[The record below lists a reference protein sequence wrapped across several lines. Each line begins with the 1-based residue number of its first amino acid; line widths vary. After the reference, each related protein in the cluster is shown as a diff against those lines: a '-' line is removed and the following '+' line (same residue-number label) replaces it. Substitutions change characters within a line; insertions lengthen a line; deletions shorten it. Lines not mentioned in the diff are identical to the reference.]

1 MAEIRLLNPSFD
13 VWEQKSPEKQ
23 IERAGRICYK
33 SEDKIA
39 EGTAEAFVDRMKA
52 NKHYA
57 MLEHGTIY
65 LKKQCEVNTDHYQD
79 FVNFIEKYKRNPY
92 SKVVYIE
99 SGEGLFK
106 NVFAYITTN
115 LRVLV
120 ENGWEYDRKYEVN
133 VTPNHYRR
141 ITVHF
146 TLDMGVGREFTR
158 HRVFSF
164 AQESTRYCNYC
175 KEKFGGSI
183 AAIEPEW
190 YKNTDN
196 EEAKKEFEEA
206 IDDANKHYNKLVSF
220 GLTAQEA
227 RCVLPLATKSE
238 LVMTGFIDEWM
249 HFFDLRAL
257 GTTGAPHPDAKTLAV
272 PLMTEFARLGY
283 LKELI
288 DIKNPEAYEV

>member
-13 VWEQKSPEKQ
+13 VWEQKSPEEQ

-39 EGTAEAFVDRMKA
+39 EGTAEVFVDRMKA

-65 LKKQCEVNTDHYQD
+65 LKNQCEVNTDHYQD
-79 FVNFIEKYKRNPY
+79 FVNFVEKYKRNPY

-120 ENGWEYDRKYEVN
+120 ENGWEDDRKYEVN
-133 VTPNHYRR
+133 ITPNHYRR

-164 AQESTRYCNYC
+164 AQESTRYCNYS
-175 KEKFGGSI
+175 KDKFGGACSFI
-183 AAIEPEW
+183 TPSW
-190 YKNTDN
+190 WNTKLN
-196 EEAKKEFEEA
+196 KKAEYEILEAFKQ
-206 IDDANKHYNKLVSF
+206 ANDHYNRLIEI
-220 GLTAQEA
+220 GLTPQEA

-238 LVMTGFIDEWM
+238 LVMTGFIDDWM

-257 GTTGAPHPDAKTLAV
+257 GTTGAPHPDAKTLAL
-272 PLMTEFARLGY
+272 PLMSEFARLGY

-288 DIKNPEAYEV
+288 DIKKS